1 MKEINEKYGDDPL
14 FVSDVTQ
21 SKRAKRE
28 DEGMKKIKESLSGEE
43 EVRVSPKEYL
53 SYVKS

>member
-28 DEGMKKIKESLSGEE
+28 DEGMKKIKESLGREE